1 MELSYLPTDILLSI
15 YGDLHL
21 LDVSNLLGVN
31 KRLFNIFKDNK
42 EYIIKNAECQV
53 IDLYND
59 NIIYNIRRKDYT
71 DKDIDELIKKNNRI
85 KFIMYKNTFYDFSKY
100 TKYISKL
107 DLSFMNY
114 EQVYPTLCKL
124 TNINSLSLL
133 CSNITDISILSNI
146 YIKVLNLSKCKYIFN
161 LPEFKCLDEI
171 DLSEC
176 SNFNF
181 NNNNLLKLKNVK
193 TINFSY
199 CASKIKIDDN
209 IDLSILENVTDLD
222 ISNCINLK
230 SDITVLNKLIK
241 LNMYNCNNITY
252 TFEFLNNLYSLTIDC
267 VFNNNNKLLLKKQNI
282 KIKHGCM
289 THSKRYC
296 FICNSS
302 V

>member
-1 MELSYLPTDILLSI
+1 MDITNLPEDILLSI
-15 YGDLHL
+15 YKELHL
-21 LDVSNLLGVN
+21 LDASTFSGVN

-42 EYIIKNAECQV
+42 EYIIKNVEYQV

-59 NIIYNIRRKDYT
+59 NIMYSVRRTDYT

-85 KFIMYKNTFYDFSKY
+85 KFIMYKNNFYDFSKY
-100 TKYISKL
+100 TKYISKINL
-107 DLSFMNY
+107 NFMNHD
-114 EQVYPTLCKL
+114 QVYPTLCKL

-133 CSNITDISILSNI
+133 GSNVADISIMSNI

-171 DLSEC
+171 NLSEC

-199 CASKIKIDDN
+199 CTSKVKIDDD

-222 ISNCINLK
+222 ISNCTNLK
-230 SDITVLNKLIK
+230 SDITVLKKLIK
-241 LNMYNCNNITY
+241 LNIYNCDNIIY
-252 TFEFLNNLYSLTIDC
+252 TFTFLNNLNSLTVDC

-302 V
+302 I